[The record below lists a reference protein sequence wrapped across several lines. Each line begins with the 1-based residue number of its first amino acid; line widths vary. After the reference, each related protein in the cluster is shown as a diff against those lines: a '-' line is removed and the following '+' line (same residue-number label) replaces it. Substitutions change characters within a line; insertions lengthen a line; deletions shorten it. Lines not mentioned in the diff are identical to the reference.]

1 MQMRFKELIIWSLL
15 QALPPSVRIMG
26 NRILISSDDVDLW
39 DKLEAIQKIDPS
51 ISGGIQGVV
60 YGRRSMNRDQP
71 ISGFVGSGYEEV
83 HEVEPGF
90 CVHITD
96 ALVMSDWRL
105 TGRSLE
111 HALRLR
117 VAFSGE
123 AGYTAR
129 ETRVRDAGALCSFII
144 LPPGEPLTATFRGGT
159 AYRYCS
165 LSLSREY
172 LFETLTLDDS
182 DVPPVLTSHWS
193 RHEIGMGH
201 FSASKASLNQ
211 ASRLFN
217 IRLSRAWH
225 DLTVRTLALDLLRML
240 FQDWRSART
249 QMLTSIRLT
258 PPDRAK
264 LYKIRDQIDADPA
277 ARITLAALSGRH
289 KLNRNKLHSGF
300 KQSFGIS
307 IHEYQTERRMQAALH
322 LLRTTDIPIS
332 DIGVQV
338 GYEEPTNFTAS
349 FKKHFAAL
357 PRDVRRRTDRSQI
370 SEETL

>member
-1 MQMRFKELIIWSLL
+1 VHSGL
-15 QALPPSVRIMG
+15 VR
-26 NRILISSDDVDLW
+26 NRILISSDDADLW
-39 DKLEAIQKIDPS
+39 DKLEAIQRIDPS
-51 ISGGIQGVV
+51 ISGGIEGVV
-60 YGRRSMNRDQP
+60 YGRQPIKRDQP
-71 ISGFVGSGYEEV
+71 INGFVGSGYEEV
-83 HEVEPGF
+83 HEAEPGF

-96 ALVMSDWRL
+96 ALVMKDWRL
-105 TGRSLE
+105 TARSLE
-111 HALRLR
+111 HVLRLR
-117 VAFSGE
+117 VVFSGE
-123 AGYTAR
+123 ADYSAR
-129 ETRVRDAGALCSFII
+129 AMGVHDEGAQCSFII

-172 LFETLTLDDS
+172 LLKTLALDES
-182 DVPPVLTSHWS
+182 DVPPVLTSLWS
-193 RHEIGMGH
+193 RHETGMGH

-240 FQDWRSART
+240 FQDWRSTRT

-258 PPDRAK
+258 TSERAK
-264 LYKIRDQIDADPA
+264 LQKIRDQIDADPA
-277 ARITLAALSGRH
+277 ARVTLAGLSGRH

-322 LLRTTDIPIS
+322 LIKTTDIPIS

-357 PRDVRRRTDRSQI
+357 PRDVRNRRDGSQI
-370 SEETL
+370 NEETL